1 MFLEPTNQPP
11 PANVGVID
19 NAERQGTP
27 SYVPPTRSLGGRR
40 TVNRPEYPAPIV
52 IDATTKEGR
61 AWAREQQKAR
71 PLAAQAAR
79 KTATAAGWWIDVS
92 AVSSSSAS
100 QDLSASQ
107 DVSGPNTSGATA
119 TLNQTADMS
128 ARRLEC
134 LHLLEGDDDDD
145 DAV

>member
-1 MFLEPTNQPP
+1 MFLEPTNQSPP
-11 PANVGVID
+11 DNVGVIN

-100 QDLSASQ
+100 QDI
-107 DVSGPNTSGATA
+107 SGPNTSDATP
-119 TLNQTADMS
+119 NQTADMS

-134 LHLLEGDDDDD
+134 LHLLEDENDDNDDND
-145 DAV
+145 DNDE